1 MISLFILFSP
11 IKSLKYNLWKLT
23 PYDYTFLLKFPN
35 YFENKSLLNEFN
47 RIEIS
52 SYLEKNY
59 NRNFLNV
66 DFWNKK
72 LFIDDYSKNINNDFE
87 QSFINIFLLTKNNQA
102 KNFELKKYFIFNYDY
117 FTEKNKKI
125 VIENLSRRV
134 GMPLYIPLVSIIT
147 SFLLFQKK
155 EKKYNFIRKYILFTF
170 AFIILIVG
178 EVLLRFSGF
187 SMSNFV
193 LYFFSPIIL
202 IGILYTIL
210 LKKTTSEKI

>member
-11 IKSLKYNLWKLT
+11 IKSLKYNFWKLT

-52 SYLEKNY
+52 SFLEKNY

-87 QSFINIFLLTKNNQA
+87 QSFINIFLLTKNNEA

-125 VIENLSRRV
+125 IMDN
-134 GMPLYIPLVSIIT
+134 Y
-147 SFLLFQKK
+147 
-155 EKKYNFIRKYILFTF
+155 
-170 AFIILIVG
+170 
-178 EVLLRFSGF
+178 
-187 SMSNFV
+187 
-193 LYFFSPIIL
+193 
-202 IGILYTIL
+202 
-210 LKKTTSEKI
+210 

>member
-1 MISLFILFSP
+1 MFFHYKILAKYIFISLIFYNLISLFILFSP
-11 IKSLKYNLWKLT
+11 IKSLKYNFWKLT

-35 YFENKSLLNEFN
+35 YFENKSLLNEFD
-47 RIEIS
+47 RKEIS

-87 QSFINIFLLTKNNQA
+87 QSFINIFLLTKNNEA

-125 VIENLSRRV
+125 IMDN
-134 GMPLYIPLVSIIT
+134 Y
-147 SFLLFQKK
+147 
-155 EKKYNFIRKYILFTF
+155 
-170 AFIILIVG
+170 
-178 EVLLRFSGF
+178 
-187 SMSNFV
+187 
-193 LYFFSPIIL
+193 
-202 IGILYTIL
+202 
-210 LKKTTSEKI
+210 

>member
-1 MISLFILFSP
+1 MLFHYKIIAKYIFISLILYNLISLFILFSP
-11 IKSLKYNLWKLT
+11 IKSLKYNFWKLT

-87 QSFINIFLLTKNNQA
+87 QSFINIFLLTKNNEA

-125 VIENLSRRV
+125 IMDN
-134 GMPLYIPLVSIIT
+134 Y
-147 SFLLFQKK
+147 
-155 EKKYNFIRKYILFTF
+155 
-170 AFIILIVG
+170 
-178 EVLLRFSGF
+178 
-187 SMSNFV
+187 
-193 LYFFSPIIL
+193 
-202 IGILYTIL
+202 
-210 LKKTTSEKI
+210 

>member
-1 MISLFILFSP
+1 MFFHYKRLTKYIFISLILYNLISLFVLFSP
-11 IKSLKYNLWKLT
+11 IKSLKYNFWKLT

-59 NRNFLNV
+59 NKNFLNV

-87 QSFINIFLLTKNNQA
+87 QSFINIFLLTKNNEA

-125 VIENLSRRV
+125 IMDN
-134 GMPLYIPLVSIIT
+134 Y
-147 SFLLFQKK
+147 
-155 EKKYNFIRKYILFTF
+155 
-170 AFIILIVG
+170 
-178 EVLLRFSGF
+178 
-187 SMSNFV
+187 
-193 LYFFSPIIL
+193 
-202 IGILYTIL
+202 
-210 LKKTTSEKI
+210 

>member
-1 MISLFILFSP
+1 MFFHYKIIAKYIFISLILYNLISLFVLFSP
-11 IKSLKYNLWKLT
+11 IKSLKYNFWKLT

-87 QSFINIFLLTKNNQA
+87 QSFINIFLLTKNNEA

-125 VIENLSRRV
+125 IMDN
-134 GMPLYIPLVSIIT
+134 Y
-147 SFLLFQKK
+147 
-155 EKKYNFIRKYILFTF
+155 
-170 AFIILIVG
+170 
-178 EVLLRFSGF
+178 
-187 SMSNFV
+187 
-193 LYFFSPIIL
+193 
-202 IGILYTIL
+202 
-210 LKKTTSEKI
+210 

>member
-1 MISLFILFSP
+1 MLFHYKILAKYIFISLILYNLISLFILFNP
-11 IKSLKYNLWKLT
+11 IKSLKYNFWRLT

-59 NRNFLNV
+59 NRNSLNV

-125 VIENLSRRV
+125 IMDN
-134 GMPLYIPLVSIIT
+134 Y
-147 SFLLFQKK
+147 
-155 EKKYNFIRKYILFTF
+155 
-170 AFIILIVG
+170 
-178 EVLLRFSGF
+178 
-187 SMSNFV
+187 
-193 LYFFSPIIL
+193 
-202 IGILYTIL
+202 
-210 LKKTTSEKI
+210 

>member
-1 MISLFILFSP
+1 MFFHYKIIAKYIFISLILYNLISLFVLFSP
-11 IKSLKYNLWKLT
+11 IKSLKYNFWKLT

-59 NRNFLNV
+59 NRNFLSV

-72 LFIDDYSKNINNDFE
+72 LFIDNYSKNINNDFE
-87 QSFINIFLLTKNNQA
+87 QSFINIFLLTKNNEA

-125 VIENLSRRV
+125 IMDN
-134 GMPLYIPLVSIIT
+134 Y
-147 SFLLFQKK
+147 
-155 EKKYNFIRKYILFTF
+155 
-170 AFIILIVG
+170 
-178 EVLLRFSGF
+178 
-187 SMSNFV
+187 
-193 LYFFSPIIL
+193 
-202 IGILYTIL
+202 
-210 LKKTTSEKI
+210 

>member
-1 MISLFILFSP
+1 MLFHYKIIAKYIFISLILYNLISLFVLFSP
-11 IKSLKYNLWKLT
+11 IKSLKYNFWKLT

-52 SYLEKNY
+52 SYLQKNF

-87 QSFINIFLLTKNNQA
+87 QSFINIFLLTKNNET

-125 VIENLSRRV
+125 VMDN
-134 GMPLYIPLVSIIT
+134 Y
-147 SFLLFQKK
+147 
-155 EKKYNFIRKYILFTF
+155 
-170 AFIILIVG
+170 
-178 EVLLRFSGF
+178 
-187 SMSNFV
+187 
-193 LYFFSPIIL
+193 
-202 IGILYTIL
+202 
-210 LKKTTSEKI
+210 

>member
-1 MISLFILFSP
+1 MLFHYKILAKYIFISLILYNLISLFILFSP
-11 IKSLKYNLWKLT
+11 IKSLKYNFWKLT

-52 SYLEKNY
+52 SYLKKNY

-87 QSFINIFLLTKNNQA
+87 QSFINIFLLTKNNEA

-125 VIENLSRRV
+125 IMDN
-134 GMPLYIPLVSIIT
+134 Y
-147 SFLLFQKK
+147 
-155 EKKYNFIRKYILFTF
+155 
-170 AFIILIVG
+170 
-178 EVLLRFSGF
+178 
-187 SMSNFV
+187 
-193 LYFFSPIIL
+193 
-202 IGILYTIL
+202 
-210 LKKTTSEKI
+210 

>member
-1 MISLFILFSP
+1 MLFHYKILAKYIFISLILYNLISLFILFSP
-11 IKSLKYNLWKLT
+11 IKSLKYNFWKLT

-72 LFIDDYSKNINNDFE
+72 LFIDDYSKNISNDFE
-87 QSFINIFLLTKNNQA
+87 KSFLNTFLLTKNNET

-117 FTEKNKKI
+117 FTEKNQKI
-125 VIENLSRRV
+125 IMDN
-134 GMPLYIPLVSIIT
+134 Y
-147 SFLLFQKK
+147 
-155 EKKYNFIRKYILFTF
+155 
-170 AFIILIVG
+170 
-178 EVLLRFSGF
+178 
-187 SMSNFV
+187 
-193 LYFFSPIIL
+193 
-202 IGILYTIL
+202 
-210 LKKTTSEKI
+210 

>member
-1 MISLFILFSP
+1 MLFHYKILAKYIFISLILYNLISLFILFNP
-11 IKSLKYNLWKLT
+11 IKSLKYNFWRLT

-59 NRNFLNV
+59 NRNFLSV

-72 LFIDDYSKNINNDFE
+72 LFIDNYSKNINNDFE
-87 QSFINIFLLTKNNQA
+87 QSFINIFLLTKNNEA

-125 VIENLSRRV
+125 VMDN
-134 GMPLYIPLVSIIT
+134 Y
-147 SFLLFQKK
+147 
-155 EKKYNFIRKYILFTF
+155 
-170 AFIILIVG
+170 
-178 EVLLRFSGF
+178 
-187 SMSNFV
+187 
-193 LYFFSPIIL
+193 
-202 IGILYTIL
+202 
-210 LKKTTSEKI
+210 

>member
-1 MISLFILFSP
+1 MFFHYKILTKYIFISLILYNLISLFILFSP
-11 IKSLKYNLWKLT
+11 IKSLKYNFWKLT

-87 QSFINIFLLTKNNQA
+87 QSFINIFILTKNNEA

-125 VIENLSRRV
+125 IMDN
-134 GMPLYIPLVSIIT
+134 Y
-147 SFLLFQKK
+147 
-155 EKKYNFIRKYILFTF
+155 
-170 AFIILIVG
+170 
-178 EVLLRFSGF
+178 
-187 SMSNFV
+187 
-193 LYFFSPIIL
+193 
-202 IGILYTIL
+202 
-210 LKKTTSEKI
+210 

>member
-1 MISLFILFSP
+1 MLFHYKILAKYIFISLILYNLISLFILFSP
-11 IKSLKYNLWKLT
+11 IKSLKYNFWKLT

-52 SYLEKNY
+52 SYLQKNY

-87 QSFINIFLLTKNNQA
+87 QSFINIFLLTKNNEA

-125 VIENLSRRV
+125 IMDN
-134 GMPLYIPLVSIIT
+134 Y
-147 SFLLFQKK
+147 
-155 EKKYNFIRKYILFTF
+155 
-170 AFIILIVG
+170 
-178 EVLLRFSGF
+178 
-187 SMSNFV
+187 
-193 LYFFSPIIL
+193 
-202 IGILYTIL
+202 
-210 LKKTTSEKI
+210 

>member
-1 MISLFILFSP
+1 MISLFVLFSP
-11 IKSLKYNLWKLT
+11 IKSLKYNFWKLT

-59 NRNFLNV
+59 NKNFLNV

-87 QSFINIFLLTKNNQA
+87 QSFINIFLLTKNNEA

-125 VIENLSRRV
+125 VMDN
-134 GMPLYIPLVSIIT
+134 Y
-147 SFLLFQKK
+147 
-155 EKKYNFIRKYILFTF
+155 
-170 AFIILIVG
+170 
-178 EVLLRFSGF
+178 
-187 SMSNFV
+187 
-193 LYFFSPIIL
+193 
-202 IGILYTIL
+202 
-210 LKKTTSEKI
+210 

>member
-1 MISLFILFSP
+1 MISLFVLFSP
-11 IKSLKYNLWKLT
+11 IKSLKYNFWKLT

-59 NRNFLNV
+59 NKNFLNV

-87 QSFINIFLLTKNNQA
+87 QSFINIFLLTKNNEA

-125 VIENLSRRV
+125 IMDN
-134 GMPLYIPLVSIIT
+134 Y
-147 SFLLFQKK
+147 
-155 EKKYNFIRKYILFTF
+155 
-170 AFIILIVG
+170 
-178 EVLLRFSGF
+178 
-187 SMSNFV
+187 
-193 LYFFSPIIL
+193 
-202 IGILYTIL
+202 
-210 LKKTTSEKI
+210 

>member
-1 MISLFILFSP
+1 MLFHYKILAKYVFISLILYNLISLFVLFSP
-11 IKSLKYNLWKLT
+11 IKSLKYNFWKLT

-87 QSFINIFLLTKNNQA
+87 QSFINIFLLTKNNEA

-125 VIENLSRRV
+125 IMDN
-134 GMPLYIPLVSIIT
+134 Y
-147 SFLLFQKK
+147 
-155 EKKYNFIRKYILFTF
+155 
-170 AFIILIVG
+170 
-178 EVLLRFSGF
+178 
-187 SMSNFV
+187 
-193 LYFFSPIIL
+193 
-202 IGILYTIL
+202 
-210 LKKTTSEKI
+210 

>member
-11 IKSLKYNLWKLT
+11 IKSLKYNFWKLT

-66 DFWNKK
+66 NFWNKK
-72 LFIDDYSKNINNDFE
+72 LFIDDYSKNVNNDFE
-87 QSFINIFLLTKNNQA
+87 QSFINIFLLTKNNEA

-125 VIENLSRRV
+125 VMDN
-134 GMPLYIPLVSIIT
+134 Y
-147 SFLLFQKK
+147 
-155 EKKYNFIRKYILFTF
+155 
-170 AFIILIVG
+170 
-178 EVLLRFSGF
+178 
-187 SMSNFV
+187 
-193 LYFFSPIIL
+193 
-202 IGILYTIL
+202 
-210 LKKTTSEKI
+210 

>member
-11 IKSLKYNLWKLT
+11 IKSLKYNFWKLT

-87 QSFINIFLLTKNNQA
+87 QSFINIFLLTKNNEA
-102 KNFELKKYFIFNYDY
+102 KNFNLKKYFIFNYNY

-125 VIENLSRRV
+125 
-134 GMPLYIPLVSIIT
+134 IIDN
-147 SFLLFQKK
+147 
-155 EKKYNFIRKYILFTF
+155 Y
-170 AFIILIVG
+170 
-178 EVLLRFSGF
+178 
-187 SMSNFV
+187 
-193 LYFFSPIIL
+193 
-202 IGILYTIL
+202 
-210 LKKTTSEKI
+210 

>member
-11 IKSLKYNLWKLT
+11 IKSLKYNFWRLS

-87 QSFINIFLLTKNNQA
+87 QSFINIFLLTKNNEA

-125 VIENLSRRV
+125 IMDN
-134 GMPLYIPLVSIIT
+134 Y
-147 SFLLFQKK
+147 
-155 EKKYNFIRKYILFTF
+155 
-170 AFIILIVG
+170 
-178 EVLLRFSGF
+178 
-187 SMSNFV
+187 
-193 LYFFSPIIL
+193 
-202 IGILYTIL
+202 
-210 LKKTTSEKI
+210 

>member
-11 IKSLKYNLWKLT
+11 TKSLKYNFWKLT

-72 LFIDDYSKNINNDFE
+72 LFIDDYSKNVNNDFE
-87 QSFINIFLLTKNNQA
+87 QSFINIFLLTKNNEA

-125 VIENLSRRV
+125 VMDN
-134 GMPLYIPLVSIIT
+134 Y
-147 SFLLFQKK
+147 
-155 EKKYNFIRKYILFTF
+155 
-170 AFIILIVG
+170 
-178 EVLLRFSGF
+178 
-187 SMSNFV
+187 
-193 LYFFSPIIL
+193 
-202 IGILYTIL
+202 
-210 LKKTTSEKI
+210 

>member
-11 IKSLKYNLWKLT
+11 IKSLKYNFWKLT

-52 SYLEKNY
+52 SFLQKNY

-72 LFIDDYSKNINNDFE
+72 LLIDDYSKNINNDFE
-87 QSFINIFLLTKNNQA
+87 QSFINIFLLTKKNEA

-125 VIENLSRRV
+125 IMDN
-134 GMPLYIPLVSIIT
+134 Y
-147 SFLLFQKK
+147 
-155 EKKYNFIRKYILFTF
+155 
-170 AFIILIVG
+170 
-178 EVLLRFSGF
+178 
-187 SMSNFV
+187 
-193 LYFFSPIIL
+193 
-202 IGILYTIL
+202 
-210 LKKTTSEKI
+210 

>member
-11 IKSLKYNLWKLT
+11 IKSLKYNFWKLT

-125 VIENLSRRV
+125 IMDN
-134 GMPLYIPLVSIIT
+134 Y
-147 SFLLFQKK
+147 
-155 EKKYNFIRKYILFTF
+155 
-170 AFIILIVG
+170 
-178 EVLLRFSGF
+178 
-187 SMSNFV
+187 
-193 LYFFSPIIL
+193 
-202 IGILYTIL
+202 
-210 LKKTTSEKI
+210 

>member
-11 IKSLKYNLWKLT
+11 IKSLKYNFWKLT

-59 NRNFLNV
+59 NRDFLNV

-72 LFIDDYSKNINNDFE
+72 LFIDDYSKNVNNDFE
-87 QSFINIFLLTKNNQA
+87 QSFINIFLLTKNNEA

-125 VIENLSRRV
+125 IMDN
-134 GMPLYIPLVSIIT
+134 Y
-147 SFLLFQKK
+147 
-155 EKKYNFIRKYILFTF
+155 
-170 AFIILIVG
+170 
-178 EVLLRFSGF
+178 
-187 SMSNFV
+187 
-193 LYFFSPIIL
+193 
-202 IGILYTIL
+202 
-210 LKKTTSEKI
+210 

>member
-1 MISLFILFSP
+1 MLFHYKIIAKYIFISLILYNLISLFVLFSP
-11 IKSLKYNLWKLT
+11 IKSLKYNFWKLT

-87 QSFINIFLLTKNNQA
+87 QSFINIFLLTKNNEA

-125 VIENLSRRV
+125 IMDN
-134 GMPLYIPLVSIIT
+134 Y
-147 SFLLFQKK
+147 
-155 EKKYNFIRKYILFTF
+155 
-170 AFIILIVG
+170 
-178 EVLLRFSGF
+178 
-187 SMSNFV
+187 
-193 LYFFSPIIL
+193 
-202 IGILYTIL
+202 
-210 LKKTTSEKI
+210 

>member
-1 MISLFILFSP
+1 MFFHYKIIAKYIFISLILYNLISLFVLFSP
-11 IKSLKYNLWKLT
+11 IKSLKYNFWKLT

-52 SYLEKNY
+52 SYLQKNY

-87 QSFINIFLLTKNNQA
+87 QSFINIFLLTKNNEA

-125 VIENLSRRV
+125 VMDN
-134 GMPLYIPLVSIIT
+134 Y
-147 SFLLFQKK
+147 
-155 EKKYNFIRKYILFTF
+155 
-170 AFIILIVG
+170 
-178 EVLLRFSGF
+178 
-187 SMSNFV
+187 
-193 LYFFSPIIL
+193 
-202 IGILYTIL
+202 
-210 LKKTTSEKI
+210 

>member
-11 IKSLKYNLWKLT
+11 IKSLKYNFWKLT

-72 LFIDDYSKNINNDFE
+72 LFIDDYSKNVNNDFE
-87 QSFINIFLLTKNNQA
+87 QSFINIFLLTKNNEA

-125 VIENLSRRV
+125 VMDN
-134 GMPLYIPLVSIIT
+134 Y
-147 SFLLFQKK
+147 
-155 EKKYNFIRKYILFTF
+155 
-170 AFIILIVG
+170 
-178 EVLLRFSGF
+178 
-187 SMSNFV
+187 
-193 LYFFSPIIL
+193 
-202 IGILYTIL
+202 
-210 LKKTTSEKI
+210 

>member
-11 IKSLKYNLWKLT
+11 IKSLRYNFWKLT

-52 SYLEKNY
+52 LYLEKNY

-72 LFIDDYSKNINNDFE
+72 LFIDDYSKKINNDFE
-87 QSFINIFLLTKNNQA
+87 QSFINIFLLTKNNEA

-125 VIENLSRRV
+125 IMDN
-134 GMPLYIPLVSIIT
+134 Y
-147 SFLLFQKK
+147 
-155 EKKYNFIRKYILFTF
+155 
-170 AFIILIVG
+170 
-178 EVLLRFSGF
+178 
-187 SMSNFV
+187 
-193 LYFFSPIIL
+193 
-202 IGILYTIL
+202 
-210 LKKTTSEKI
+210 

>member
-1 MISLFILFSP
+1 MLFHYKILAKYVFISLILYNLISLFILFSP
-11 IKSLKYNLWKLT
+11 IKSLKYNFWKST

-72 LFIDDYSKNINNDFE
+72 LFIDDYSKNVNNDFE
-87 QSFINIFLLTKNNQA
+87 QSFINIFLLTKNNEA

-125 VIENLSRRV
+125 IMDN
-134 GMPLYIPLVSIIT
+134 Y
-147 SFLLFQKK
+147 
-155 EKKYNFIRKYILFTF
+155 
-170 AFIILIVG
+170 
-178 EVLLRFSGF
+178 
-187 SMSNFV
+187 
-193 LYFFSPIIL
+193 
-202 IGILYTIL
+202 
-210 LKKTTSEKI
+210 